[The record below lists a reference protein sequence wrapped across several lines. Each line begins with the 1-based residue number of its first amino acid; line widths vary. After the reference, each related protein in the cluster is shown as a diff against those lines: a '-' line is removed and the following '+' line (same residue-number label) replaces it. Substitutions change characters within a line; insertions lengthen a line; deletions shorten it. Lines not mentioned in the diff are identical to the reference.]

1 MAAPAA
7 TERYEKRHSPRL
19 IPVSQRM
26 TPREHAPVSEE
37 DERAAALG
45 ATFGEH
51 TNYPTDKQAA
61 LEYSKDTA
69 VAAGAVRES

>member
-1 MAAPAA
+1 
-7 TERYEKRHSPRL
+7 
-19 IPVSQRM
+19 M